1 MSHSDGC
8 CNDLL
13 RPEVSPTMH
22 LQSLELL
29 GFKSFADKTVLNF
42 HEGVTAIVGPNGCG
56 KSNVLDAV
64 RWVLGE
70 QSAKSLR
77 GDEMADVIFNGSE
90 TRKPVGFAEVSLT
103 FTDCA
108 EELGIDW
115 HEVRVTRRV
124 YRDGNSE
131 YLLNKT
137 LCRLR
142 DIQSLFADTGIGR
155 AAYSMMEQGKIDM
168 LLSSR
173 PEDRRA
179 VFEEAA
185 GVTKYKT
192 QKREALRKLEATEAN
207 LLRIGDIIKEV
218 KRQIGSLQRQA
229 GKARRYQALHD
240 DLRVLDTHHSRKQL
254 ELLES
259 DLAHCQAEIA
269 RLGESEEATRAK
281 IDAGEND
288 LAEQRRALEE
298 IDAQIANSR
307 SELQRLESEINA
319 HRNRIQFN
327 QQRAE
332 ELNELIERSRNNIAA
347 AETKR
352 AQQGKEI
359 QEANALIEKTSEAL
373 RTKETEL
380 NGLTGRLSELRAQRS
395 EHESKLE
402 TLQNAA
408 SQIETRIADLEDE
421 ISGLK
426 IRRETTEE
434 SRRGLNAAISNI
446 EAACARIQDEI
457 TAARATAETFQ
468 NNLDRYRAAV
478 QTANDK
484 ARQHQQVVA
493 DTQKELATIERGQA
507 EKESRLEVLHQL
519 NEEGEGLGQGS
530 QAVLKGLHDQARIK
544 PALAGALVANL
555 DVEKNFVP
563 AIEAALGRNLQA
575 IVLKDAQLAPEIIS
589 LLKEKKLGQAA
600 LVIPQLGN
608 GITKE
613 HGRRAPEKSIGWA
626 VEKVKAPEL
635 LASLVAQLLHNVAIF
650 EQLDD
655 ALTAKKN
662 YPEIAAATLGGEL
675 ISTEGVVFGGSRE
688 TSADSLLERK
698 ARMSALDWECSEI
711 RKQRDVVLRKCNH
724 ARMALEKASG
734 ELDDARRN
742 YETAEHEKSDSDNRI
757 LFLTRELQEG
767 EQKQTQVRSEQT
779 ILARQIQAAD
789 ERIAKLQDELA
800 REQATLEAT
809 RGEEAALQAAQ
820 DDFAR
825 LENETSEQLT
835 ELRLSVATERQ
846 RYEHLIA
853 QRQPMSDRD
862 AEFAEAIATRQ
873 AEIAN
878 FENRLAAQAEESR
891 IAESAIE
898 KQTQQRV
905 DLERALSGL
914 TKQRGE
920 RSTTLNEAESDLRTI
935 RNSLNDLRDSRSKE
949 QVRQAEL
956 QFKVD
961 NLIERVSRRYQINLR
976 EFSPDH
982 FAFEKTLRAQ
992 LKKRGGAEDVGNA
1005 RALRAAVGAVVDD
1018 HSPGAPTLTEKFGDG
1033 AETDTRG
1040 RVRSPEEDVAHA
1052 DVEKLIADLRSQLD
1066 NMGPVNLDAVHEYDE
1081 LEERYK
1087 FLEAQNSDLTSS
1099 RRELLDVIAQINST
1113 TRKLFSE
1120 TFAQI
1125 RTNFR
1130 EMFAELFGG
1139 GRADLV
1145 LLDENDPL
1153 NCGIEISAKPPGK
1166 QLQSVSLLSGGERSM
1181 VAVALLFA
1189 IYMVRPSP
1197 FCILDEVDAAMD
1209 EGNIN
1214 RFIRVLDRFIEQSQF
1229 IIITHNKRT
1238 IAKADV
1244 LYGVT
1249 MEERGVSKLVG
1260 MKLTAPH
1267 QVSTETFTTPEQR
1280 PRQQRLALA
1289 TR

>member
-1 MSHSDGC
+1 
-8 CNDLL
+8 
-13 RPEVSPTMH
+13 MH

-29 GFKSFADKTVLNF
+29 GFKSFADKTLLNF

-115 HEVRVTRRV
+115 HDVRITRRV
-124 YRDGNSE
+124 YRDGNSD

-137 LCRLR
+137 SCRLR
-142 DIQSLFADTGIGR
+142 DIQSLFADTGIAR

-168 LLSSR
+168 ILSSR

-254 ELLES
+254 ELFEA
-259 DLAHCQAEIA
+259 DLAHCRAEIA
-269 RLGESEEATRAK
+269 RLGESEDSAHAK

-298 IDAQIANSR
+298 IDAQIAGSR
-307 SELQRLESEINA
+307 SELQHLDSEINA

-327 QQRAE
+327 RQRTE
-332 ELNELIERSRNNIAA
+332 ELNELIERSRNDIAA
-347 AETKR
+347 SETKR

-359 QEANALIEKTSEAL
+359 QEANALIEKTSEVLQTKEAELNKLTRRLSDL
-373 RTKETEL
+373 RTEK
-380 NGLTGRLSELRAQRS
+380 N
-395 EHESKLE
+395 EHQSKLE
-402 TLQNAA
+402 TLQKAA
-408 SQIETRIADLEDE
+408 SEIESRIADLEE
-421 ISGLK
+421 ELSGLK

-434 SRRGLNAAISNI
+434 NRRGLDTAIFNI
-446 EAACARIQDEI
+446 ETARTRIQDEAA
-457 TAARATAETFQ
+457 AARATAENLQ
-468 NNLDRYRAAV
+468 NKLDRSRGAV
-478 QTANDK
+478 QSSEETL
-484 ARQHQQVVA
+484 RQHQQLVA
-493 DTQKELATIERGQA
+493 SMDKELAAIERGQA
-507 EKESRLEVLHQL
+507 EKESRLEILRQL

-530 QAVLKGLHDQARIK
+530 QAVLKGLHDQSRIK

-555 DVEKNFVP
+555 DVEKNFIP

-575 IVLKDAQLAPEIIS
+575 VVLKDAQLAPEIIAA
-589 LLKEKKLGQAA
+589 LKEKKLGQAA

-608 GITKE
+608 GTTKE
-613 HGRRAPEKSIGWA
+613 RGKRAPEKSLGWA
-626 VEKVKAPEL
+626 IDKVKAPES
-635 LASLVAQLLHNVAIF
+635 LAPLVAQLLHNVAIF
-650 EQLDD
+650 QNLDD
-655 ALTAKKN
+655 ALTAKKKHN
-662 YPEIAAATLGGEL
+662 EIAAATLGGEL

-698 ARMSALDWECSEI
+698 ARMSVLDGECSEI
-711 RKQRDVVLRKCNH
+711 RKQRDSLLKKCND
-724 ARMALEKASG
+724 ARAALEKAGS
-734 ELDDARRN
+734 ELEEARRD
-742 YETAEHEKSDSDNRI
+742 YETAEREKSYCDNRI

-767 EQKQTQVRSEQT
+767 EQKQTEVRSEQT
-779 ILARQIQAAD
+779 TLARQIQAAD
-789 ERIAKLQDELA
+789 ERIAKLEDELA
-800 REQATLEAT
+800 GEQATLDANQ
-809 RGEEAALQAAQ
+809 GEQEVLRPAQ
-820 DDFAR
+820 DDVTKR
-825 LENETSEQLT
+825 ENEAIEQLN
-835 ELRLSVATERQ
+835 ELRLTVATERQ

-853 QRQPMSDRD
+853 QRQPMSVRD
-862 AEFAEAIATRQ
+862 AELAEAIAARQ
-873 AEIAN
+873 TEITN
-878 FENRLAAQAEESR
+878 FEKRLTTQAEESR
-891 IAESAIE
+891 TAESAIE
-898 KQTQQRV
+898 KQTGQRV
-905 DLERALSGL
+905 DLEGALAAL
-914 TKQRGE
+914 TEQRRE
-920 RSTTLNEAESDLRTI
+920 RSTTMNEAESNLRAI

-956 QFKVD
+956 QLRID
-961 NLIERVSRRYQINLR
+961 NLTERVSRRYQINLR
-976 EFSPDH
+976 EFSPDQT
-982 FAFEKTLRAQ
+982 AFEKTLRAQ
-992 LKKRGGAEDVGNA
+992 LKRNDKVEGGAPPT
-1005 RALRAAVGAVVDD
+1005 
-1018 HSPGAPTLTEKFGDG
+1018 PG
-1033 AETDTRG
+1033 
-1040 RVRSPEEDVAHA
+1040 SPELAPP
-1052 DVEKLIADLRSQLD
+1052 DVENLIGDLRTQLD

-1081 LEERYK
+1081 LEERYR
-1087 FLEAQNSDLTSS
+1087 FLEAQNNDLTNS

-1113 TRKLFSE
+1113 TRRLFSE
-1120 TFAQI
+1120 TFAQVRI
-1125 RTNFR
+1125 NFH
-1130 EMFAELFGG
+1130 EMFEELFGG
-1139 GRADLV
+1139 GRADLS

-1166 QLQSVSLLSGGERSM
+1166 QLQSISLLSGGERSM

-1214 RFIRVLDRFIEQSQF
+1214 RFIRVLERFVEQSQF

-1260 MKLTAPH
+1260 MKLTAPQ
-1267 QVSTETFTTPEQR
+1267 QVSTETFANVEQK
-1280 PRQQRLALA
+1280 PRQQRLALVN
-1289 TR
+1289 R

>member
-1 MSHSDGC
+1 
-8 CNDLL
+8 
-13 RPEVSPTMH
+13 MH

-29 GFKSFADKTVLNF
+29 GFKSFADKTILDF
-42 HEGVTAIVGPNGCG
+42 HEGITAIVGPNGCG

-108 EELGIDW
+108 DELGIDW
-115 HEVRVTRRV
+115 HDVRVTRRV

-137 LCRLR
+137 SCRLR
-142 DIQSLFADTGIGR
+142 DIHNLFADTGMGR

-168 LLSSR
+168 ILSSR

-254 ELLES
+254 EVLEA

-269 RLGESEEATRAK
+269 RLGGSEDLARAK
-281 IDAGEND
+281 IDTGENE
-288 LAEQRRALEE
+288 LAEQRRALED
-298 IDAQIANSR
+298 IDAQIAGSR
-307 SELQRLESEINA
+307 SELQHLESEINA

-327 QQRAE
+327 RQRAD
-332 ELNELIERSRNNIAA
+332 ELNELIERSRNDIAA
-347 AETKR
+347 SETKR

-373 RTKETEL
+373 QTKEAEL
-380 NGLTGRLSELRAQRS
+380 NELVGRLSDLRTERS
-395 EHESKLE
+395 EHESKLK
-402 TLQNAA
+402 TLQKAA
-408 SQIETRIADLEDE
+408 SEIESRTADLEEE

-434 SRRGLNAAISNI
+434 NRRGLDTAISNI
-446 EAACARIQDEI
+446 ETARTRIQDEI
-457 TAARATAETFQ
+457 IAARATAE
-468 NNLDRYRAAV
+468 NLQERLDHCRGAV
-478 QTANDK
+478 QTADEK
-484 ARQHQQVVA
+484 VRQHQQFVA
-493 DTQKELATIERGQA
+493 STEKELASLERGQA
-507 EKESRLEVLHQL
+507 EKESRLEILRQL

-530 QAVLKGLHDQARIK
+530 QAVLKGLHDQSRIK

-555 DVEKNFVP
+555 DVEKNFIP

-575 IVLKDAQLAPEIIS
+575 IVLKDAQLAPEIIAA
-589 LLKEKKLGQAA
+589 LKEKKLGQAA

-608 GITKE
+608 GTPKE
-613 HGRRAPEKSIGWA
+613 RIKRAPEKSLGWA
-626 VEKVKAPEL
+626 IDKVKAPEP
-635 LASLVAQLLHNVAIF
+635 LASLVARLLHNIAIF
-650 EQLDD
+650 EHLDD
-655 ALTAKKN
+655 ALAAKGQHS
-662 YPEIAAATLGGEL
+662 EIAAATLGGDL

-698 ARMSALDWECSEI
+698 ARMSTLERECSEI
-711 RKQRDVVLRKCNH
+711 RKQRDALLKKCND
-724 ARMALEKASG
+724 ARAALEKAGS
-734 ELDDARRN
+734 ELEEVRRD
-742 YETAEHEKSDSDNRI
+742 YETAEREKSDCDNRI

-779 ILARQIQAAD
+779 TLARQIQAAD
-789 ERIAKLQDELA
+789 ERIAKLEDELA
-800 REQATLEAT
+800 GEQATLDANQGEQEVLQTTQNDVAKRESEAI
-809 RGEEAALQAAQ
+809 EE
-820 DDFAR
+820 
-825 LENETSEQLT
+825 LT
-835 ELRLSVATERQ
+835 ELRLTVATERQ

-853 QRQPMSDRD
+853 QRQPMSARD
-862 AEFAEAIATRQ
+862 AELAEAIAARQ
-873 AEIAN
+873 AEITN
-878 FENRLAAQAEESR
+878 FEKRLTTQAEESR
-891 IAESAIE
+891 TAESAIE
-898 KQTQQRV
+898 KQTGHRA
-905 DLERALSGL
+905 DLEAALAAL
-914 TKQRGE
+914 TEQRRE
-920 RSTTLNEAESDLRTI
+920 RSTIMNEAESNLRAI

-956 QFKVD
+956 RLKID

-976 EFSPDH
+976 EFAIDES
-982 FAFEKTLRAQ
+982 AFEKTLGAQ
-992 LKKRGGAEDVGNA
+992 LKRGSGFQPAED
-1005 RALRAAVGAVVDD
+1005 RQDVDAT
-1018 HSPGAPTLTEKFGDG
+1018 SLTD
-1033 AETDTRG
+1033 
-1040 RVRSPEEDVAHA
+1040 A
-1052 DVEKLIADLRSQLD
+1052 DLDKLIGDLRTQLD

-1087 FLEAQNSDLTSS
+1087 FLEAQNNDLTNS

-1120 TFAQI
+1120 TFAQVRI
-1125 RTNFR
+1125 NFR
-1130 EMFAELFGG
+1130 EMFLELFGG
-1139 GRADLV
+1139 GRADLS

-1166 QLQSVSLLSGGERSM
+1166 QLQTVSLLSGGERSM

-1214 RFIRVLDRFIEQSQF
+1214 RFIRVLDRFVEQSQF

-1244 LYGVT
+1244 LYGIT

-1260 MKLTAPH
+1260 MKLTAPQ
-1267 QVSTETFTTPEQR
+1267 QVSTETFANVEQK

>member
-1 MSHSDGC
+1 
-8 CNDLL
+8 
-13 RPEVSPTMH
+13 MH

-29 GFKSFADKTVLNF
+29 GFKSFADKTLLNF
-42 HEGVTAIVGPNGCG
+42 HEGVTAVVGPNGCG

-90 TRKPVGFAEVSLT
+90 TRKPIGFAEVSLT

-115 HEVRVTRRV
+115 HDVRVTRRV

-142 DIQSLFADTGIGR
+142 DIQSLFADTGIAR
-155 AAYSMMEQGKIDM
+155 SAYSMMEQGKIDM
-168 LLSSR
+168 ILSSR

-192 QKREALRKLEATEAN
+192 QKREALRKLEATDAN

-240 DLRVLDTHHSRKQL
+240 DLRVLDTHYSRKQL
-254 ELLES
+254 EVLET

-269 RLGESEEATRAK
+269 RVGESEDLARAK
-281 IDAGEND
+281 IEADENE
-288 LAEQRRALEE
+288 LAEQRNALEE
-298 IDAQIANSR
+298 IDARIAGSR
-307 SELQRLESEINA
+307 SELQHLESEINA

-327 QQRAE
+327 RQRAE
-332 ELNELIERSRNNIAA
+332 ELNELIERSRNDIAV

-352 AQQGKEI
+352 EQQGKEI
-359 QEANALIEKTSEAL
+359 QQANALIEKTSEAL
-373 RTKETEL
+373 QTKETEL
-380 NGLTGRLSELRAQRS
+380 NQLTGRLSDLRTERS

-402 TLQNAA
+402 TLEKAA
-408 SQIETRIADLEDE
+408 SEIESRIADLEDE

-434 SRRGLNAAISNI
+434 NRRGLDTAISNI
-446 EAACARIQDEI
+446 ETARTRIQDD
-457 TAARATAETFQ
+457 TNAARAAAENLQ
-468 NNLDRYRAAV
+468 NKLDRCRGAV
-478 QTANDK
+478 QSSEETL
-484 ARQHQQVVA
+484 RHHQQRVA
-493 DTQKELATIERGQA
+493 STEKELAAIERGQA
-507 EKESRLEVLHQL
+507 EKESRLEILRQL
-519 NEEGEGLGQGS
+519 NEEGEGLGEGS
-530 QAVLKGLHDQARIK
+530 QAVLKGLHPAVAGRIK

-555 DVEKNFVP
+555 DVDQNFIP

-575 IVLKDAQLAPEIIS
+575 IVLNDAQLAPEIIAA
-589 LLKEKKLGQAA
+589 LKEKKLGQAA

-608 GITKE
+608 GTTKE
-613 HGRRAPEKSIGWA
+613 RVKRAPEKSLGWA
-626 VEKVKAPEL
+626 IDKVKAPEPI
-635 LASLVAQLLHNVAIF
+635 ASLVAQLLHDVAIF
-650 EQLDD
+650 QNLDD
-655 ALTAKKN
+655 ALAAKKKHS
-662 YPEIAAATLGGEL
+662 EIAAATVDGEL

-698 ARMSALDWECSEI
+698 ARMSALDRECSEI
-711 RKQRDVVLRKCNH
+711 RKQRDALLKECND
-724 ARMALEKASG
+724 ARAALEKAGG
-734 ELDDARRN
+734 ELEEARRD
-742 YETAEHEKSDSDNRI
+742 YETAEREKSDCDNRI

-767 EQKQTQVRSEQT
+767 EQKQAQVRSEQT
-779 ILARQIQAAD
+779 TLARQIQAAD
-789 ERIAKLQDELA
+789 ERIAKLEDELA
-800 REQATLEAT
+800 GEQATLAANQGEQEILRAAKDDVAKRGNEAI
-809 RGEEAALQAAQ
+809 
-820 DDFAR
+820 
-825 LENETSEQLT
+825 EQLN
-835 ELRLSVATERQ
+835 ELRLTAATERQ

-853 QRQPMSDRD
+853 QRQPMSARD
-862 AEFAEAIATRQ
+862 AELGDAIAARQ
-873 AEIAN
+873 AEIIN
-878 FENRLAAQAEESR
+878 FEKRLTTQAEESR
-891 IAESAIE
+891 TAESAIE
-898 KQTQQRV
+898 KQTGQRAV
-905 DLERALSGL
+905 LEGALASL
-914 TKQRGE
+914 IEQRRE
-920 RSTTLNEAESDLRTI
+920 RSTTMNEAESNLRTI

-956 QFKVD
+956 QLKID
-961 NLIERVSRRYQINLR
+961 NLTERVSRRYQINLR
-976 EFSPDH
+976 EFSQDQA
-982 FAFEKTLRAQ
+982 AFEKTLRAQ
-992 LKKRGGAEDVGNA
+992 LKRNDKVEGGA
-1005 RALRAAVGAVVDD
+1005 AAM
-1018 HSPGAPTLTEKFGDG
+1018 PG
-1033 AETDTRG
+1033 
-1040 RVRSPEEDVAHA
+1040 SPELALP
-1052 DVEKLIADLRSQLD
+1052 DVEQLISDLRTQLD

-1087 FLEAQNSDLTSS
+1087 FLETQNNDLTNS

-1113 TRKLFSE
+1113 TKKLFSE
-1120 TFAQI
+1120 TFAQVRI
-1125 RTNFR
+1125 HFR
-1130 EMFAELFGG
+1130 EMFEELFGG
-1139 GRADLV
+1139 GRADLS
-1145 LLDENDPL
+1145 LLNENDPL

-1214 RFIRVLDRFIEQSQF
+1214 RFVRVLDRFIEQSQF

-1260 MKLTAPH
+1260 MKLTAPQ
-1267 QVSTETFTTPEQR
+1267 QVSTETFANVEQKS
-1280 PRQQRLALA
+1280 RQQRLVLA